1 MTEQAYILI
10 DAAVGRNAEVAEE
23 LRALPGVLS
32 ADMTSGP
39 YDIIALVTGEDL
51 SAVGNLVTGE
61 IHSITG
67 INPTVTCLHVGSPG
81 SRGD

>member
-1 MTEQAYILI
+1 MAEQAYILI
-10 DAAVGRNAEVAEE
+10 DAAVGRNADVAEE

-39 YDIIALVTGEDL
+39 YDIIAMVTGEDM
-51 SAVGNLVTGE
+51 SAVGNLVTGD
-61 IHSITG
+61 IHSIPG
-67 INPTVTCLHVGSPG
+67 INRTVTCLHIG